1 MNEYSLVLN
10 AGSSSLK
17 FCVYRAANAE
27 WQLETR
33 GQIDGIGTSPKF
45 TAKNGQG
52 EKIADE
58 RLDGRVTD
66 ARTALDSLAAWLRE
80 RHRGARVL
88 AVGHRVVH
96 GGARYAGPIVVTPQI
111 LEDLRT
117 LIPLAPLHQP
127 YNLAA
132 IEAVVRAPAGRAAGR
147 LLRHQLPPRPARRR
161 LARSAAARDLRVR
174 GAAVR
179 VPRAVV
185 RIHRVCP
192 AESGAGDR
200 RRTRDRRAP
209 RQRREHV
216 RAAEREE
223 HRQHA
228 RIHRARRTLHGH
240 PARRRRS
247 RRDPLFVP
255 GSQAVGQGRG
265 NHPLQEIRLAGDLG
279 DQQRHARSADEH
291 ASRPPGWPSTTSST
305 ARRGRSAGSPP
316 CWAASTR
323 WSSPP
328 ASARTLPRSAA
339 ASAARRRGSASTST
353 RRPTRR
359 TPRGFHDPAAASRR
373 G

>member
-1 MNEYSLVLN
+1 MLN

-33 GQIDGIGTSPKF
+33 GQIDGIGTAPKF

-132 IEAVVRAPAGRAAGR
+132 IEAVFER
-147 LLRHQLPPRPARRR
+147 LPGVPQVACFDTSFHRGQPPSRRSFR
-161 LARSAAARDLRVR
+161 CRARSVR
-174 GAAVR
+174 PVCSATGSTGCR
-179 VPRAVV
+179 TNTSPRSC
-185 RIHRVCP
+185 RKW
-192 AESGAGDR
+192 
-200 RRTRDRRAP
+200 
-209 RQRREHV
+209 
-216 RAAEREE
+216 
-223 HRQHA
+223 
-228 RIHRARRTLHGH
+228 
-240 PARRRRS
+240 RRRS
-247 RRDPLFVP
+247 
-255 GSQAVGQGRG
+255 
-265 NHPLQEIRLAGDLG
+265 
-279 DQQRHARSADEH
+279 
-291 ASRPPGWPSTTSST
+291 PPD
-305 ARRGRSAGSPP
+305 A
-316 CWAASTR
+316 
-323 WSSPP
+323 
-328 ASARTLPRSAA
+328 
-339 ASAARRRGSASTST
+339 
-353 RRPTRR
+353 
-359 TPRGFHDPAAASRR
+359 
-373 G
+373 